1 MKENKV
7 DLNIR
12 RDILCV
18 WFGRNNSVKDVNSP
32 KTDLKIQLNFNKIL
46 SKNYFLE
53 INKLNLKFILKDNRI
68 AKQF

>member
-7 DLNIR
+7 DVSMQ

-18 WFGRNNSVKDVNSP
+18 WFGRINSVKDVNSP
-32 KTDLKIQLNFNKIL
+32 KTDLKIQLNVNKIL
-46 SKNYFLE
+46 SKIYFLE